1 MTTRI
6 YTRTGDRGDTG
17 LFGGQRVR
25 KDHVRVE
32 AYGTVDEFNAH
43 LGMARALLTPPD
55 ADLDAVLQTLQNLAF
70 DVGAELATP
79 PTRAKRPTGLNE
91 GAVTALEGH
100 IDRYES
106 ELAPLKNFI
115 LPGGSPGSAAL
126 HVARSVCRRAERAT
140 VTLLQAE
147 PETAELPVRLLN
159 RISDLLFV
167 MARVANA
174 RQSVP
179 DVAWSQS

>member
-17 LFGGQRVR
+17 LFGGQRVK
-25 KDHVRVE
+25 KDSARVE

-55 ADLDAVLQTLQNLAF
+55 PDLDAVLHGLQNLAF
-70 DVGAELATP
+70 DLGAELATP
-79 PTRAKRPTGLNE
+79 PSRSRRPTSLGE
-91 GAVTALEGH
+91 AAVTDLEAH
-100 IDRYES
+100 IDRYEA
-106 ELAPLKNFI
+106 ELAPLKTFI
-115 LPGGSPGSAAL
+115 LPGGTGCSAAL

-147 PETAELPVRLLN
+147 PETAELPLRILN
-159 RISDLLFV
+159 RVSDLLFV

-174 RQSVP
+174 RASRP
-179 DVAWSQS
+179 DVGWSAR